1 MTNEALEKRSSAEE
15 VERAQKV
22 AAEMTGTERPQF
34 ENEEERFKTIT
45 TNFMG
50 SVVNLLL
57 SINSHLA
64 DINLLMQKHEEE
76 KNGE

>member
-22 AAEMTGTERPQF
+22 ADGMTGAERPQF
-34 ENEEERFKTIT
+34 ENEEERFRTVAL
-45 TNFMG
+45 NFMG

-57 SINSHLA
+57 SINSHIA